1 MPDPRS
7 ERIINGCRL
16 FARLA
21 PSGRERLA
29 AIARPVDAPARHM
42 LFRQDDPC
50 PGAFVVGR
58 GRVSVYKLAPSGK
71 EHILHLVGPGGI
83 FAEAAV
89 IGGFP
94 CPAFAQATEASE
106 LALLPAADLM
116 ALLRADH
123 GFCLDLLAG
132 MAGWLHYMVDQVDA
146 LVLSDASGRLARWLI
161 ANAGPDGIARLPSPN
176 RLLALHLNLTAETLS
191 RILRR
196 FSDENLIVHE
206 DDRVTVLDR
215 DGLGTI
221 VAGV

>member
-1 MPDPRS
+1 MPDPRC

-21 PSGRERLA
+21 PAGRERLA
-29 AIARPVDAPARHM
+29 AIARPVDAPARHL

-58 GRVSVYKLAPSGK
+58 GRVRVYKLAPSGK

-94 CPAFAQATEASE
+94 CPAFAQTTEASE
-106 LALLPAADLM
+106 LALLPAHDLM

-123 GFCLDLLAG
+123 AFCLDLLAG
-132 MAGWLHYMVDQVDA
+132 MAGWLHSMVDQVDA
-146 LVLSDASGRLARWLI
+146 LVLSDASGRLARWLL
-161 ANAGPDGIARLPSPN
+161 ANVGPDGVAHLPSPN

-191 RILRR
+191 RTLRR
-196 FSDENLIVHE
+196 FTDENLIAH
-206 DDRVTVLDR
+206 DGDRISIRDR
-215 DGLGTI
+215 DGLGS
-221 VAGV
+221 VASGV